1 MRKIIASLRVARK
14 MDKRR
19 RRHVIAR
26 RGPSVTSA
34 RGLKTISPPL
44 PAFPD
49 RRRRPTGFHFGC
61 MRVRPRSIVVVVVAT
76 AAAFR
81 P

>member
-14 MDKRR
+14 MDERR
-19 RRHVIAR
+19 RRRRPVIAR

-49 RRRRPTGFHFGC
+49 LRRPAGFHFGC
-61 MRVRPRSIVVVVVAT
+61 MRVRPRSIVVVVTA